1 MPRITA
7 LALLVC
13 AGLSPN
19 AFAEIYQWT
28 DANGAVHFSDTPPE
42 QGNHQPLDMQPMV
55 TVPMHENLQQAD
67 SVSRSRRAVGKM
79 LESEHEDR
87 FSSGDKSAKADS
99 CRKLEQRLERIQ
111 AQLRDGYEN
120 DRGNRL
126 REQRRELSR
135 QHSRECILG

>member
-1 MPRITA
+1 
-7 LALLVC
+7 
-13 AGLSPN
+13 
-19 AFAEIYQWT
+19 
-28 DANGAVHFSDTPPE
+28 
-42 QGNHQPLDMQPMV
+42 
-55 TVPMHENLQQAD
+55 
-67 SVSRSRRAVGKM
+67 M